1 MSESESEPVST
12 TFVTA
17 FVQVYRDPDVD
28 VFGGRDS
35 VWRYAHFRTLAE
47 TGVSLCVYVDIEEY
61 DRMNAFAAEFTNIHV
76 LLTKPLSETWSHQ
89 VYANAVADN
98 ANASTA
104 DAWTTEAVSITLPEQ
119 AHPEKD
125 TAAYMLLILAKTE
138 WVADVARLNP
148 WNTTQFAWIDFSIA
162 YVFRDRIRCQSEIRR
177 ISRTHTTHLCLPG
190 CMSYSE
196 PFPPHIAELSV
207 DELLSVCPALLQW
220 PCWRFCGGLFVGDA
234 DSVIEFD
241 TLCRTQFPT
250 FLCKYRR
257 LVWEVNFWAWLE
269 SAVPTWRP
277 IWYGADHN
285 DSMLTAFPLDVPV
298 DTVEDIM

>member
-1 MSESESEPVST
+1 MSESESVPVTT

-17 FVQVYRDPDVD
+17 FVQVYRDPDIE

-35 VWRYAHFRTLAE
+35 AWRYAHFRTLAE
-47 TGVSLCVYVDIEEY
+47 TGVPLCVYVDIEEY
-61 DRMNAFAAEFTNIHV
+61 DRMNVFAAEFTNIHV
-76 LLTKPLSETWSHQ
+76 MLTKPLSETWSHQ

-98 ANASTA
+98 MDTSTIA
-104 DAWTTEAVSITLPEQ
+104 LPEQ
-119 AHPEKD
+119 AHSEKD
-125 TAAYMLLILAKTE
+125 TAAYMLLIMAKTE

-162 YVFRDRIRCQSEIRR
+162 YIFYDRIQCQSEICR
-177 ISRTHTTHLCLPG
+177 ISRTRTTHLCLPG
-190 CMSYSE
+190 CTPYLD
-196 PFPPHIAELSV
+196 PFPPYIAQLSV
-207 DELLSVCPALLQW
+207 DELHSVCPALLQW

-241 TLCRTQFPT
+241 TLCRTQFPI

-277 IWYGADHN
+277 IWYEADHN
-285 DSMLTAFPLDVPV
+285 DSMLTAFPNDLPPV
-298 DTVEDIM
+298 IIDII